1 MRSKNIFY
9 WLVPLLLVQS
19 IAIIILIYYLMDQD
33 KKSISDEEPEVKTEI
48 VSKQKTNSN
57 QRVVSASPTTNQ
69 NNKGDTQNS
78 EAFEIAEEAE
88 EEIVSVSESDKKE
101 SFAPKSNSGTN
112 AIVRRGGNRNQ
123 QNAQPIVDQQLHAAN
138 PVNEVPNTD
147 KSIPKDNKTVTVQKT
162 TTTPKKAKEEPT
174 PKQNNQVITKTTP
187 DNKPITIPG
196 KTPGQ
201 AVEAAPVYFEI
212 PELKDETGVYS
223 QRTNEGRTEAV
234 YVGGGSLVTE
244 GAVEW
249 ALWWLANNQE
259 QDGRWDSQR
268 HEGTAG
274 LEYDLAVTGAAV
286 MAFLS
291 AGKTD
296 TAGEFN
302 LTIQSALK
310 WLVKVQKKDG
320 SWDKRNYSNSICTMA
335 VTEAAS
341 MGVGGEEIR
350 KSAVLA
356 MEYILK
362 QQNTSGFFDYTGN
375 TKRDDMSVTG
385 WCVSALKSG
394 AIAGIKKKE
403 IGESY
408 EKLREAFDNSE
419 GLKDISPT
427 TKGLAWYTPTTIG
440 SGIKGGA
447 CQAIA
452 MFVSQQI
459 GRETGEFTPWL
470 IAAADGQIATIP
482 KTYAKANVYRVYYA
496 YLALRAVGGKHWEAW
511 NEPVSKIL
519 IEAQRLDG
527 NFKGSWDKNGSSID
541 KAGRVMYT
549 AFNCLCLE
557 IYYRYPTVF

>member
-19 IAIIILIYYLMDQD
+19 TAIIVLIYYLIDQD
-33 KKSISDEEPEVKTEI
+33 KKNTLEEEPDVKTE
-48 VSKQKTNSN
+48 VSVKSKTNVGPRISAN
-57 QRVVSASPTTNQ
+57 QSLNQ
-69 NNKGDTQNS
+69 NKERDTQSS
-78 EAFEIAEEAE
+78 ESFEITEEGEAE
-88 EEIVSVSESDKKE
+88 IASVSESDKKE
-101 SFAPKSNSGTN
+101 SFAPKSNPGTN

-123 QNAQPIVDQQLHAAN
+123 QNAQPIVDQQLHAVN
-138 PVNEVPNTD
+138 PVNQVPNTD
-147 KSIPKDNKTVTVQKT
+147 KANPKDNKTVTDQKI
-162 TTTPKKAKEEPT
+162 TTPKKAKEDTT
-174 PKQNNQVITKTTP
+174 PKQNNQVITKSTP
-187 DNKPITIPG
+187 DNKSVTIPG
-196 KTPGQ
+196 KTTGQ
-201 AVEAAPVYFEI
+201 TSETAPVYFEI

-259 QDGRWDSQR
+259 LDGRWDSQR

-296 TAGEFN
+296 TTGEFK
-302 LTIQSALK
+302 LTIQSAIK
-310 WLVKVQKKDG
+310 WLVKAQKKDG

-362 QQNTSGFFDYTGN
+362 QQNVSGFFDYTGN

-482 KTYAKANVYRVYYA
+482 KTYAKTNIYRVYYA